1 MHYIIHTKIFKE
13 SKIQFSPNVLC
24 FYLLYLI
31 IFVLGET
38 ENKGTK
44 IVCCM
49 VLSSMKRKGKL
60 GNLSISQEKSH
71 HHI

>member
-1 MHYIIHTKIFKE
+1 MHYLVHTKVFKE
-13 SKIQFSPNVLC
+13 SKIQFSPNVLY
-24 FYLLYLI
+24 FHLLYLI

-44 IVCCM
+44 IACCM
-49 VLSSMKRKGKL
+49 ALSSMKREGKL
-60 GNLSISQEKSH
+60 GNLSISQEKSQ

>member
-1 MHYIIHTKIFKE
+1 MHYLIHTKIFKE
-13 SKIQFSPNVLC
+13 SEIQFSPNALC
-24 FYLLYLI
+24 FYLLHLI

-49 VLSSMKRKGKL
+49 VLRSMKKGKL
-60 GNLSISQEKSH
+60 GKLSISQEKSQ